1 MDNYNNQ
8 YQENQQVYNQQQY
21 APYVNGGQQ
30 YNAYAYGQYGYGNPV
45 PQPTMEAPVKKSF
58 ITISLILGLLG
69 SVLLFVG
76 LMMPIIDF
84 SHFHKD
90 VDIQYNLFKVGKNV
104 GIISGMWNVIPYAI
118 LISIILLV
126 ALSFVR
132 IPIFKILPVILI
144 LCMFVLMLVDMG
156 NVAAWASDMLD
167 KLGIVLEK
175 DITTGE
181 IFKSLMPGMYIM
193 VGGTLISFGSCF
205 VKIRE

>member
-8 YQENQQVYNQQQY
+8 YQGNQQVYNQPQY
-21 APYVNGGQQ
+21 NSYVNGGQQ
-30 YNAYAYGQYGYGNPV
+30 YPQNAYGQYGYVNSV
-45 PQPTMEAPVKKSF
+45 PQQVEAMPNKKSF
-58 ITISLILGLLG
+58 ITLSLILGLLG
-69 SVLLFVG
+69 AVILFVG
-76 LMMPIIDF
+76 LKMPIIDF

-104 GIISGMWNVIPYAI
+104 GIISGMWNVIPYVI

-132 IPIFKILPVILI
+132 IPILKILPVILI

-156 NVAAWASDMLD
+156 NVAAWASDLLD

-193 VGGTLISFGSCF
+193 VGGTVISLVSCF
-205 VKIRE
+205 VKVKA

>member
-8 YQENQQVYNQQQY
+8 YQGNQQGYNQPQY
-21 APYVNGGQQ
+21 NPYANGGQQ
-30 YNAYAYGQYGYGNPV
+30 YTPNAYGQYGYVNYV
-45 PQPTMEAPVKKSF
+45 PQQVEAAPSKKSF

-69 SVLLFVG
+69 AVVSFLG

-104 GIISGMWNVIPYAI
+104 GIISGMWNVIPYVI

-132 IPIFKILPVILI
+132 IPILKILPVILI
-144 LCMFVLMLVDMG
+144 ICMFVLMLVDMG
-156 NVAAWASDMLD
+156 NVATWASDLLD

-175 DITTGE
+175 EITTGE

-193 VGGTLISFGSCF
+193 VGGTVISLVSCF
-205 VKIRE
+205 VKIKE

>member
-8 YQENQQVYNQQQY
+8 YQGNQQGYNPY
-21 APYVNGGQQ
+21 ANGGQQ
-30 YNAYAYGQYGYGNPV
+30 YTPNAYGQYGYINSV
-45 PQPTMEAPVKKSF
+45 PQQAVNIPNKKSF
-58 ITISLILGLLG
+58 VTISLILGLIG
-69 SVLLFVG
+69 AVVLLAG

-90 VDIQYNLFKVGKNV
+90 VDIQFNLFKVGKNV
-104 GIISGMWNVIPYAI
+104 GIISGMWNVIPYVI

-126 ALSFVR
+126 ALAFVR
-132 IPIFKILPVILI
+132 IPILKILPVILI

-156 NVAAWASDMLD
+156 NVAAWASDMID

-175 DITTGE
+175 EITTEE

-193 VGGTLISFGSCF
+193 VGGALISLVSCF
-205 VKIRE
+205 IKVRE

>member
-8 YQENQQVYNQQQY
+8 YQENQQPFNQLQYN
-21 APYVNGGQQ
+21 PYTNGGQQ
-30 YNAYAYGQYGYGNPV
+30 YNPYAYGQYGYGNPM
-45 PQPTMEAPVKKSF
+45 PQPTMEASVKRSF
-58 ITISLILGLLG
+58 ITISLMLGLLG
-69 SVLLFVG
+69 SVVLFVG

-90 VDIQYNLFKVGKNV
+90 VDIQYNLFKVGKNI
-104 GIISGMWNVIPYAI
+104 GIISGMWNVIPYVT

-132 IPIFKILPVILI
+132 IPVLKILPVILI

-156 NVAAWASDMLD
+156 NVATWASDLLD
-167 KLGIVLEK
+167 KLGIVMEK
-175 DITTGE
+175 EITTEE

-193 VGGTLISFGSCF
+193 VGGTIISLVSCF
-205 VKIRE
+205 VKVKV

>member
-8 YQENQQVYNQQQY
+8 YQENQQPFNQLQYN
-21 APYVNGGQQ
+21 PYTNGGQQ
-30 YNAYAYGQYGYGNPV
+30 YNPYAYGQYGYGNPM
-45 PQPTMEAPVKKSF
+45 PQPTMEAPVKRSF
-58 ITISLILGLLG
+58 ITISLMLGLLG
-69 SVLLFVG
+69 SVVLFVG

-90 VDIQYNLFKVGKNV
+90 VDIQYNLFKVGKNI
-104 GIISGMWNVIPYAI
+104 GIISGMWNVIPYVT

-132 IPIFKILPVILI
+132 IPVLKILPVILI

-156 NVAAWASDMLD
+156 NVATWASDLLD
-167 KLGIVLEK
+167 KLGIVMEK
-175 DITTGE
+175 EITTEE

-193 VGGTLISFGSCF
+193 VGGTILSLVSCF
-205 VKIRE
+205 VKVKV